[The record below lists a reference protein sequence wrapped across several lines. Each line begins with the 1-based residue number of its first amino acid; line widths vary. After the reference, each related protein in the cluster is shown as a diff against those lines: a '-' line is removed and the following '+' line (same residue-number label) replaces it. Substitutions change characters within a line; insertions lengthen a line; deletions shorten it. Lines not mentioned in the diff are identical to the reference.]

1 MRVVLCQGVKTRWLV
16 RHALDGGLDV
26 GRIIETVLRHA
37 GLLEDGERIADAAL
51 ALTVEHQYLDIA
63 GPCLFQDEQRF
74 FEGQGFS
81 LLDNEGAMRGKDRGG
96 IEGVTRG
103 NIACQR
109 LALCQ
114 QASRAIVAGQDGD
127 LTPLFA
133 GHEHGIFHALDG
145 LGHATPPGQDS
156 QRGLVLG
163 QHRVGVGIG
172 AITRGCPLGKGGYR
186 GALVELVGQLGDGQ
200 FVEQVDIGGEDPF
213 FLVERDEALAP
224 NRLLDTLAGLGD
236 QPLFG
241 RELAHRGGQ

>member
-16 RHALDGGLDV
+16 RQALDGGLDV

-127 LTPLFA
+127 LTPCSLA
-133 GHEHGIFHALDG
+133 MSTASSMRSMVW
-145 LGHATPPGQDS
+145 AMPPRPDRIAS
-156 QRGLVLG
+156 
-163 QHRVGVGIG
+163 
-172 AITRGCPLGKGGYR
+172 
-186 GALVELVGQLGDGQ
+186 GALSWANTE
-200 FVEQVDIGGEDPF
+200 
-213 FLVERDEALAP
+213 
-224 NRLLDTLAGLGD
+224 
-236 QPLFG
+236 
-241 RELAHRGGQ
+241 